1 MKKEKAYTIL
11 FARSKAYTN
20 QPIVIHMFKGELTRK
35 NNFGLFDAKFVA
47 DFKSGKSFLLRFA
60 VFLIFALLSVKYV
73 TARTR
78 EFPEAETR
86 LSPGVVKILG

>member
-1 MKKEKAYTIL
+1 MFNFFVKRL
-11 FARSKAYTN
+11 FYFFAL
-20 QPIVIHMFKGELTRK
+20 KGELTRK
-35 NNFGLFDAKFVA
+35 NNFGLFDAKFFA
-47 DFKSGKSFLLRFA
+47 DFKSGKSFLLRFS
-60 VFLIFALLSVKYV
+60 VFLIFALLSVEYV